1 MRVGLVEW
9 PDGLQADDGDWAA
22 IAKAVRATSLDVL
35 ITNELPFGEWIAA
48 QPAFDRHVA
57 QRSVDVHLVGLAAL
71 AALPVSTV
79 VTSRPVWAGKR
90 LANEAVVL
98 RGGDVQPWRRKRY
111 FPAEPGWFET
121 EWYVAGRDGFATAE
135 VEGTSTGI
143 LLCTEAMF
151 NERARHYGRAGAGL
165 IVIPRATGSGAM
177 WRAAGQMAA
186 IVSGSYVVSSNRRDG
201 KTKAGFGG
209 DGFAYAPDGTLLT
222 ATSAESWLAVIETDF
237 REVDRQKQSYP
248 CYVSE

>member
-9 PDGLQADDGDWAA
+9 PDGLQAHDGDWAA
-22 IAKAVRATSLDVL
+22 IAKAVSEAGLDVL
-35 ITNELPFGEWIAA
+35 ITNELPFGKWIAA
-48 QPAFDRHVA
+48 RPTFDRDVA
-57 QRSVDVHLVGLAAL
+57 QRSIDLHDQGLAAL
-71 AALPVSTV
+71 AELPVSTI

-98 RGGDVQPWRRKRY
+98 RGADLQPWRRKRY

-121 EWYVAGRDGFATAE
+121 EWYAAGENDFPTAE
-135 VEGTSTGI
+135 VAGVRTGI

-165 IVIPRATGSGAM
+165 IAIPRATGSAVM
-177 WRAAGQMAA
+177 WRVAGQMAA

-201 KTKAGFGG
+201 QTEAGFGG
-209 DGFAYAPDGTLLT
+209 DAFAYAPDGALLT
-222 ATSAESWLAVIETDF
+222 TTSADNWLAVIEMNSRKVTW
-237 REVDRQKQSYP
+237 QHQSYP
-248 CYVSE
+248 CFVSE